1 MLKEI
6 LNYRCFPRV
15 TRNGD
20 MNFIGAAIAF
30 FDENN
35 ARVKDEATRKGHIQC
50 YNNTIFPI
58 IDVDLPIADYTD
70 QIFED
75 LLARLQVQN
84 DYSESTMTGSIHHLL
99 YDPYKSY
106 LKWSTPEWLLE
117 THKLFGKNN
126 AIPAGEQLLKIPK
139 SLTVKRVLL
148 LADYLLENPEK
159 SSGEEVGLS
168 VMFLSAVRN
177 SESCGFNFGDM
188 IEYKEHPGYYYLRL
202 FETTEG
208 SSNRLKGSGKT
219 TNAPRLLPI
228 PPVLSDFIKA
238 REAFVVTQLS
248 FPCVDRKGKSY
259 ESIKDVPIACR
270 GTNYLERCGANDLT
284 DAGKKLL
291 RGKLRYS
298 EKELSSLEET
308 IAIFFA
314 DEKNPDERDPTTY
327 LFRRNAATIL
337 YLLGFSLLQIYYYMG
352 HELRDELFDRSDFV
366 DEEYLYEMSLL
377 LDNHPLNP
385 KKARETITL
394 DGETSVVRKNVTS
407 LELVL
412 PAGKTYNI
420 SIRNRETGDSVK
432 TTIQGG
438 AGMATIMATDAFD
451 PPGAEV
457 NVTNAI
463 RRLYEQARKELN
475 EELGKSPAS

>member
-1 MLKEI
+1 MKKEF
-6 LNYRCFPRV
+6 LNYQYFPEV
-15 TRNGD
+15 TCNGD
-20 MNFIGAAIAF
+20 MNFIGAAITF
-30 FDENN
+30 FEENN
-35 ARVKDEATRKGHIQC
+35 ARAKKDSTEEGHINY
-50 YNNTIFPI
+50 YNDVIFPI

-75 LLARLQVQN
+75 LFTRIQIEN
-84 DYSESTMTGSIHHLL
+84 NYSESTMTGSIHHLL
-99 YDPYKSY
+99 HDPYKSY
-106 LKWSTPEWLLE
+106 IEWSAPEWIRE
-117 THKLFGKNN
+117 AHKMFGKNN
-126 AIPAGEQLLKIPK
+126 VIPAGEQLLKIPK

-148 LADYLLENPEK
+148 LADYLLGHPEK
-159 SSGEEVGLS
+159 RSGEEMGLS

-188 IEYKEHPGYYYLRL
+188 IEYKDYPGYYYLRL

-228 PPVLSDFIKA
+228 PLVLSDFIKE
-238 REAFVVTQLS
+238 REAFVATQLS

-284 DAGKKLL
+284 EAGRRIL
-291 RGKLRYS
+291 RGRLRYS

-438 AGMATIMATDAFD
+438 DGTATIMATDAFD

>member
-1 MLKEI
+1 MRKEI

-30 FDENN
+30 FDENTDDCN
-35 ARVKDEATRKGHIQC
+35 DRTIDIYIGD
-50 YNNTIFPI
+50 YNNKIFPI
-58 IDVDLPIADYTD
+58 IDLELPIADYTE
-70 QIFED
+70 QTIED
-75 LLARLQVQN
+75 LYVRLQTEN
-84 DYSESTMTGSIHHLL
+84 EFADSTMVGRWRHLL
-99 YDPYKSY
+99 RDPYESY

-238 REAFVVTQLS
+238 REAFVATQLS
-248 FPCVDRKGKSY
+248 FPCVDREGKRY

-270 GTNYLERCGANDLT
+270 GANYLERCGANDLT
-284 DAGKKLL
+284 DAGKRVL

-298 EKELSSLEET
+298 EKELFSLEEA
-308 IAIFFA
+308 IAITFA
-314 DEKNPDERDPTTY
+314 NEKNPDERDPTTY

-385 KKARETITL
+385 TKARETITL

-420 SIRNRETGDSVK
+420 SIRNREAGDSVK

-438 AGMATIMATDAFD
+438 AGTATIMATDAFD

-475 EELGKSPAS
+475 KEQTTSPTR